1 MRNVQGIW
9 GPVSSH
15 AMLYCQKRCTFAQTM
30 ALSRAVNVH
39 HLRVFAPCL
48 RTLKDAATTFI
59 NAGTQKQSFVE
70 TQAHRDDWLHRG
82 DLLAD
87 VDYYHYARYFER
99 IEQPRAGT
107 AESFQ
112 KNHGRY
118 FRFEPHYP
126 LARTY
131 VQVLRRHPKTV
142 QNVGPQC
149 QRSEVNNSEDNSVYK
164 TFFHSCVRCPGA
176 GQCANPLIYQPL
188 LYPRIDDIDR
198 YLSDIAQDGT
208 KHRHAVRFTPAW
220 KARRWKEK
228 HDRARRIG
236 VIHDTTL
243 FKGVDVSTLSARN
256 KMLQILIQQAI
267 RVSTCGGSYLEPII
281 EVTMQL
287 VGVPLPWHPD
297 QPHIAEWQACSAREI
312 LLNLDESVDARNVA
326 QKQAA
331 KHKSSIVC
339 DPNAEH
345 CDDRGPRMYIEDL
358 GGAPADFEND
368 EEEPEEGRSSK
379 QPLRISAA
387 HVEKV
392 LTRSAE
398 REAVKRQGRHKDMHT
413 EMARVAEIFGDNI
426 DEVMMS
432 FHVAVGN

>member
-1 MRNVQGIW
+1 V
-9 GPVSSH
+9 
-15 AMLYCQKRCTFAQTM
+15 
-30 ALSRAVNVH
+30 
-39 HLRVFAPCL
+39 
-48 RTLKDAATTFI
+48 
-59 NAGTQKQSFVE
+59 
-70 TQAHRDDWLHRG
+70 
-82 DLLAD
+82 
-87 VDYYHYARYFER
+87 
-99 IEQPRAGT
+99 
-107 AESFQ
+107 
-112 KNHGRY
+112 
-118 FRFEPHYP
+118 
-126 LARTY
+126 
-131 VQVLRRHPKTV
+131 PKSV

-149 QRSEVNNSEDNSVYK
+149 QRSEVNNSEDNSAYK
-164 TFFHSCVRCPGA
+164 AFFHSCVRCPGA
-176 GQCANPLIYQPL
+176 GECANPLIYQPL
-188 LYPRIDDIDR
+188 LYPRIDNIDR
-198 YLSDIAQDGT
+198 YLSDIAQDRT

-220 KARRWKEK
+220 KARRWEMSILAQRAQEK

-243 FKGVDVSTLSARN
+243 FKGVDDSTLSDDAKRRFQ
-256 KMLQILIQQAI
+256 KMSPRVSLKMMQTLIQQAI
-267 RVSTCGGSYLEPII
+267 RLSTGGGSYLEPII
-281 EVTMQL
+281 ELTMQHL
-287 VGVPLPWHPD
+287 AVPLPWHPD

-312 LLNLDESVDARNVA
+312 LLHLDESVDARNVA

-331 KHKSSIVC
+331 KHKSSIVG

-345 CDDRGPRMYIEDL
+345 DDDRGPRMYIEDL
-358 GGAPADFEND
+358 GGAPADMEND

-432 FHVAVGN
+432 FHVAVCN